1 MEIFVQNLGKYNE
14 GELVGDWIKLP
25 KTNEKIKRYLKEVVK
40 LDEEYEEYMIG
51 DYIID
56 IDFEISEYSNIYE
69 LNLLAVALEKVENIE
84 AINSYIEIEGSLS
97 IKKIIN
103 LFLQQEE
110 IPYYQY
116 DFRNIE
122 YCSNLSK
129 EEKYGYTKAEL
140 SGLDQIL
147 EKEKI
152 EQFFNYKEY
161 GKEDTIVGDVELF
174 ENGYMSSLDA
184 NIDLDKYSF
193 KEIKEILEV
202 DKLKSE
208 KLKVLYKEIGKDP
221 VVMEIENT
229 LEAKQKLVKGLIEV
243 VPYKD
248 DMLLICNEEGKIYNM
263 KANCVFDN
271 DYIAGDFLV
280 VGDDYENADF
290 KNLTE
295 EQIKVAKEDLK
306 SRSAQYDET
315 ELEEIFED
323 DMEM

>member
-25 KTNEKIKRYLKEVVK
+25 KTNEEIKRYLKEVVK

-103 LFLQQEE
+103 LVLQQEE

-193 KEIKEILEV
+193 KEIKEIKEV
-202 DKLKSE
+202 EFLKGIDKCSCRLGYGIISFKVNNVSSSDIGE
-208 KLKVLYKEIGKDP
+208 ILSDYGICVRTGNFCKNNEEEDSIRISIHIYNNRNDICKFIKVLKFIIKEN
-221 VVMEIENT
+221 NT
-229 LEAKQKLVKGLIEV
+229 
-243 VPYKD
+243 
-248 DMLLICNEEGKIYNM
+248 
-263 KANCVFDN
+263 
-271 DYIAGDFLV
+271 
-280 VGDDYENADF
+280 
-290 KNLTE
+290 
-295 EQIKVAKEDLK
+295 
-306 SRSAQYDET
+306 
-315 ELEEIFED
+315 
-323 DMEM
+323 